1 MYVLNINVRKT
12 LLNDELDKILLEI
25 KELDQITNHTE
36 TKKKEP
42 NKNPKK
48 RDNEKLLLNHKR
60 IRIYI

>member
-1 MYVLNINVRKT
+1 MNIENIYISKLYVLNINVRKT

-48 RDNEKLLLNHKR
+48 ETTKS
-60 IRIYI
+60 YY